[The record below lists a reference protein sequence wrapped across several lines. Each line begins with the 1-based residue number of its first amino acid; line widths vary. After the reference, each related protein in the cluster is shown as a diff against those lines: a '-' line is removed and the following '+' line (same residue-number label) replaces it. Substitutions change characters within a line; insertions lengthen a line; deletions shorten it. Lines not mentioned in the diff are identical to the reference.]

1 MCYLF
6 QIEICLWRQLDGL
19 DLLMTSMQMIG
30 DDQRGWAWTRAVQGL
45 AANEIH
51 LCGDASALPLIK
63 QMCDDMAEPL
73 TVMQYNR
80 FTDLEIQ
87 RSALEREYASVEP
100 GDCVV
105 AFSRR
110 DIFDIKA
117 DIERRT
123 NHKCCVIY
131 GALPPEMR
139 RHQAELFNEP
149 NNGFDIL
156 VASDAVGMGLNL
168 NIRRVIF
175 HKVEKFE
182 GRESVQV
189 SPSQIKQI
197 AGRQHDTSQNTIL
210 PLLTCSIHTL
220 CLSSFGHWL
229 SPSLS
234 NTWPHATPSFSCMC

>member
-1 MCYLF
+1 M
-6 QIEICLWRQLDGL
+6 
-19 DLLMTSMQMIG
+19 SMQMIG
-30 DDQRGWAWTRAVQGL
+30 DDHRGWAWTRAVQGI

-51 LCGDASALPLIK
+51 LCGDASALPLIR
-63 QMCDDMAEPL
+63 QMCHDMAEPL
-73 TVMQYNR
+73 TVMQYDR
-80 FTDLEIQ
+80 FTDLEMQ
-87 RSALEREYASVEP
+87 RHALEREYASVEP
-100 GDCVV
+100 GDCIV

-175 HKVEKFE
+175 HKVQKFE
-182 GRESVQV
+182 GKESVQV

-197 AGRQHDTSQNTIL
+197 AGELHYMAHIL
-210 PLLTCSIHTL
+210 HALCVWLWPLVATY
-220 CLSSFGHWL
+220 SSE
-229 SPSLS
+229 
-234 NTWPHATPSFSCMC
+234 

>member
-1 MCYLF
+1 
-6 QIEICLWRQLDGL
+6 
-19 DLLMTSMQMIG
+19 MIG

-51 LCGDASALPLIK
+51 LCGDASALPLVK
-63 QMCDDMAEPL
+63 QMCEDMAEPL
-73 TVMQYNR
+73 TVVNYNR

-87 RSALEREYASVEP
+87 HHALAREYASVEP
-100 GDCVV
+100 GDCIV

-123 NHKCCVIY
+123 SHKCCVIY

-149 NNGFDIL
+149 HNGFDIL

-175 HKVEKFE
+175 HKVQKFE
-182 GRESVQV
+182 GIHSVQV

-197 AGRQHDTSQNTIL
+197 AGRRHFSHHLVNLPCLCVACLWSRTSATPVIQPHRSRSYLISAAAVGRRL
-210 PLLTCSIHTL
+210 PTGL
-220 CLSSFGHWL
+220 CLVD
-229 SPSLS
+229 
-234 NTWPHATPSFSCMC
+234 CMS

>member
-1 MCYLF
+1 MKTAVLPPGILIVCVL
-6 QIEICLWRQLDGL
+6 
-19 DLLMTSMQMIG
+19 QMIG
-30 DDQRGWAWTRAVQGL
+30 DDQRGWAWTRALQGVP
-45 AANEIH
+45 ANEIH

-63 QMCDDMAEPL
+63 QMCDDMGESL
-73 TVMQYNR
+73 TVMNYHR
-80 FTDLEIQ
+80 FTELEVQ
-87 RSALEREYASVEP
+87 PGALVRDYSSVEP
-100 GDCVV
+100 GDCIV

-110 DIFDIKA
+110 DIFDIKT

-175 HKVEKFE
+175 HKVQKFE
-182 GRESVQV
+182 GTVSVPV

-197 AGRQHDTSQNTIL
+197 AGKSLMAPAHT
-210 PLLTCSIHTL
+210 TCCLVCHTL
-220 CLSSFGHWL
+220 HSAVIWQRCS
-229 SPSLS
+229 
-234 NTWPHATPSFSCMC
+234 

>member
-1 MCYLF
+1 
-6 QIEICLWRQLDGL
+6 
-19 DLLMTSMQMIG
+19 MIG

-45 AANEIH
+45 PANEIH

-73 TVMQYNR
+73 TVVHYNR

-87 RSALEREYASVEP
+87 PRALEREYASVEP

-175 HKVEKFE
+175 HKVQKFE
-182 GRESVQV
+182 GKDSVQV

-197 AGRQHDTSQNTIL
+197 AGKQHSVSCFT
-210 PLLTCSIHTL
+210 LLTCIVYVMCCAVLCITTCGHSSTTCSPLLNSSTL
-220 CLSSFGHWL
+220 HLMLSFGHCIL
-229 SPSLS
+229 CFVIDCVALLAY
-234 NTWPHATPSFSCMC
+234 TVRLC

>member
-1 MCYLF
+1 
-6 QIEICLWRQLDGL
+6 
-19 DLLMTSMQMIG
+19 MQMIG
-30 DDQRGWAWTRAVQGL
+30 DDHRGWAWTRAVQGI

-73 TVMQYNR
+73 TVMQYDR
-80 FTDLEIQ
+80 FTDLEMQ
-87 RSALEREYASVEP
+87 QHALEREYASVEP
-100 GDCVV
+100 GDCIV

-175 HKVEKFE
+175 HKVQKFE
-182 GRESVQV
+182 GKESVEV

-197 AGRQHDTSQNTIL
+197 AGEQPSIPSQGTSC
-210 PLLTCSIHTL
+210 PLLTGSMCVTSCGHL
-220 CLSSFGHWL
+220 CVQTHVV
-229 SPSLS
+229 
-234 NTWPHATPSFSCMC
+234 CV

>member
-1 MCYLF
+1 ML
-6 QIEICLWRQLDGL
+6 
-19 DLLMTSMQMIG
+19 SMQMIG
-30 DDQRGWAWTRAVQGL
+30 DDHRGWAWTRAVQGI

-73 TVMQYNR
+73 TVMQYDR
-80 FTDLEIQ
+80 FTDLEMQ
-87 RSALEREYASVEP
+87 RHALEREYASVEP
-100 GDCVV
+100 GDCIV

-175 HKVEKFE
+175 HKVQKFE
-182 GRESVQV
+182 GKESVQV

-197 AGRQHDTSQNTIL
+197 AGELHHMTTSC
-210 PLLTCSIHTL
+210 PC
-220 CLSSFGHWL
+220 
-229 SPSLS
+229 
-234 NTWPHATPSFSCMC
+234 